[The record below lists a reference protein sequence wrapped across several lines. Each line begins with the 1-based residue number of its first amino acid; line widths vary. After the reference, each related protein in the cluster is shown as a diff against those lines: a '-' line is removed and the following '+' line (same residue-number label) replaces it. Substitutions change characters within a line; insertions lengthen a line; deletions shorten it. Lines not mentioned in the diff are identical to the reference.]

1 MNKVQHLVLVLE
13 VVLQN
18 KQRKLQAGKRGWP
31 KFKWPE
37 FEKLPYSCQPFHCL
51 LTFEGGAFYEITV
64 VGPRI
69 ITCSAMANERED

>member
-37 FEKLPYSCQPFHCL
+37 FEKLPYICFQGRYHNYDFSIEFFSPF
-51 LTFEGGAFYEITV
+51 FFYLN
-64 VGPRI
+64 
-69 ITCSAMANERED
+69 A